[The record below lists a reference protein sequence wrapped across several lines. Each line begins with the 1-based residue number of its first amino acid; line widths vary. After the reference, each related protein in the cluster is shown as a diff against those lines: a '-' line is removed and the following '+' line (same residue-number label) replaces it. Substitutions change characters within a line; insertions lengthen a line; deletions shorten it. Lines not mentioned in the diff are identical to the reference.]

1 MPPTAPV
8 TRGGTWARRDL
19 GAACLKAYGQRTPSN
34 PLILRGD
41 GRIGRALKRNI
52 SAPAPAAAPDAMDF
66 RPPIGHGAARAE
78 TAGIRDL

>member
-1 MPPTAPV
+1 MRPADDRRRAV
-8 TRGGTWARRDL
+8 AR
-19 GAACLKAYGQRTPSN
+19 A
-34 PLILRGD
+34 IGD
-41 GRIGRALKRNI
+41 ESWSSPIGIKRNI